1 MACAVGAA
9 VCTTKGTPMQVAG
22 FGVGVLCCTYASGTA
37 AIFDDEQWNE
47 SVKKY
52 GGKAKATCNKIKEG
66 VFVCG
71 EWVVE
76 MVDGAWQVVRRAAT
90 AERHF
95 IPRKRARLA
104 RSIDGFKTRGGRK
117 MGRPSRGRETRER
130 IPFRF

>member
-1 MACAVGAA
+1 VASYAFSGGVVCCGLAGSLVGN
-9 VCTTKGTPMQVAG
+9 KKDQ
-22 FGVGVLCCTYASGTA
+22 
-37 AIFDDEQWNE
+37 QWDA

-52 GGKAKATCNKIKEG
+52 GDKAKATCNKIKEG